1 MAVDWMTIAATFG
14 AAIAGSW
21 FGARATNKQTSINV
35 KLDRDRWLK
44 ERSFEFVEI
53 ADEFV
58 SYSFRKNTME
68 IHDRDRLSRKLLTLA
83 SIVVP
88 NKSNDL
94 AALVKE
100 VRKFH
105 VGLTYNTTFTQV
117 DKFFS
122 EIQEQ
127 VKKQINQQ
135 VNLDE

>member
-1 MAVDWMTIAATFG
+1 MAVDWVTIAATFG

-44 ERSFEFVEI
+44 ERRFEFVQT

-58 SYSFRKNTME
+58 SFSFRKDTMPL
-68 IHDRDRLSRKLLTLA
+68 HDRDRLSRKLLTLA

-88 NKSNDL
+88 SQL
-94 AALVKE
+94 AELTALVQE
-100 VRKFH
+100 VRNLH
-105 VGLTYNTTFTQV
+105 IGAPCNTQFAYV

-122 EIQEQ
+122 DIQAQ
-127 VKKQINQQ
+127 VKEQINQQ
-135 VNLDE
+135 VN